1 MINKK
6 NILIVILLCLLTF
19 VTGCNKNSEEPE
31 GIKVIY
37 ELNGGIF
44 QNCTLPVRQYY
55 QYEENQKKLIY
66 APDKFVENDAVS
78 KSGHELEGWYTDEAL
93 TNKWNFET
101 DEITDEG
108 ITLYAKWVKV
118 YKYTYNVCYFN
129 ENNEKVIINS
139 YRVNA
144 GDTFSDRRN
153 FAGNRKGYTPMK
165 YVDALGNDWDFDSKH
180 PGGDADLAID
190 VFVEYI
196 KGEYSLVSTKEE
208 FIEAVSKGNNIY
220 LLNDIDLENEEI
232 DFGNLYNYEFIG
244 RNFTVSNF
252 VVNKKVM
259 YAQDTSVDHLNSESH
274 CAYISLFGNVE
285 KSKIVD
291 VNFENVQ
298 FKISVKPERAKTI
311 YIAPLAISI
320 IDSNIENVT
329 FNGTYECLQLPVGF
343 NEETNLFVLEREFII
358 ETKNSITTNNLVNL
372 EKENK

>member
-6 NILIVILLCLLTF
+6 NILIVIILLLFCF
-19 VTGCNKNSEEPE
+19 VTSCSNDSDEPV
-31 GIKVIY
+31 GIKVTY

-44 QNCTLPVRQYY
+44 QNCTLPIKQYY
-55 QYEENQKKLIY
+55 QYEENQKRLIY
-66 APDKFVENDAVS
+66 SPDKFVENDSVS
-78 KSGHELEGWYTDEAL
+78 KTGYTLEGWYKDEAL
-93 TNKWNFET
+93 TSKWNFET
-101 DEITDEG
+101 DTITEEG
-108 ITLYAKWVKV
+108 ITLYAKWVKNIT
-118 YKYTYNVCYFN
+118 YTYNVCYYN
-129 ENNEKVIINS
+129 ENNERVVINS
-139 YRVNA
+139 YKVNA
-144 GDTFSDRRN
+144 GDVFNDRRN
-153 FAGNRKGYTPMK
+153 FAANRDGYTPMK
-165 YVDALGNDWDFDSKH
+165 YVDAKGNDWDFSFPH
-180 PGGDADLAID
+180 PGGDSDLAID

-291 VNFENVQ
+291 VNFENVK

-329 FNGTYECLQLPVGF
+329 FNGTYECLQLPVSF
-343 NEETNLFVLEREFII
+343 NEETNLVELEREFII
-358 ETKNSITTNNLVNL
+358 ETKNSITNNNLVNL

>member
-6 NILIVILLCLLTF
+6 NILIIILLCLLTF

-196 KGEYSLVSTKEE
+196 EGEYKLVSTKED
-208 FIEAVSKGNNIY
+208 FLNALSSGDNIY
-220 LLNDIDLENEEI
+220 LLNDIDLENEAI
-232 DFGNLYNYEFIG
+232 DFGNISKFEFIG
-244 RNFTVSNF
+244 KGHKVSN
-252 VVNKKVM
+252 VVINKEIL
-259 YAQDTSVDHLNSESH
+259 YAQDVSVDHLNKESH
-274 CAYISLFGNVE
+274 SVYVSLFGDVKN
-285 KSKIVD
+285 SKVMD
-291 VNFENVQ
+291 VTFENVL
-298 FKISVKPERAKTI
+298 FKISVTPARAKTI
-311 YIAPLAISI
+311 YIAGLTTSIVDSEIS
-320 IDSNIENVT
+320 NVSI
-329 FNGTYECLQLPVGF
+329 NATYELVKLPEGF
-343 NEETNLFVLEREFII
+343 NVETNLIVSQNEFII
-358 ETKNSITTNNLVNL
+358 SKTNSTTNNISISI

>member
-196 KGEYSLVSTKEE
+196 EGEYKLVSTKED
-208 FIEAVSKGNNIY
+208 FLNALSSGDNIY
-220 LLNDIDLENEEI
+220 LLNDIDLENEAI
-232 DFGNLYNYEFIG
+232 DFGNISKFEFIG
-244 RNFTVSNF
+244 KGHKVSN
-252 VVNKKVM
+252 VVINKEIL
-259 YAQDTSVDHLNSESH
+259 YAQDVSVDHLNKESH
-274 CAYISLFGNVE
+274 SVYISLFGDVKN
-285 KSKIVD
+285 SKVMD
-291 VNFENVQ
+291 VTFENVL
-298 FKISVKPERAKTI
+298 FKISVTPARAKTI
-311 YIAPLAISI
+311 YIAGLTTSI
-320 IDSNIENVT
+320 VDSEITNVSI
-329 FNGTYECLQLPVGF
+329 NATYELVKLPEGF
-343 NEETNLFVLEREFII
+343 NVETNLIVSQNEFII
-358 ETKNSITTNNLVNL
+358 SKTNSTTNNISISI

>member
-108 ITLYAKWVKV
+108 ITLYAKWFKV
-118 YKYTYNVCYFN
+118 YKYTYNVCYLN

-196 KGEYSLVSTKEE
+196 EGEYKLVSTKED
-208 FIEAVSKGNNIY
+208 FLNALSSGDNIY
-220 LLNDIDLENEEI
+220 LLNDIDLENEAI
-232 DFGNLYNYEFIG
+232 DFGNISKFEFIG
-244 RNFTVSNF
+244 KEHKVSN
-252 VVNKKVM
+252 VVINKEIL
-259 YAQDTSVDHLNSESH
+259 YAQDVSVDHLNKESH
-274 CAYISLFGNVE
+274 SVYVSLFGDVKN
-285 KSKIVD
+285 SKVID
-291 VNFENVQ
+291 VTFENVL
-298 FKISVKPERAKTI
+298 FKISVTPARAKTI
-311 YIAPLAISI
+311 YIAGLTTSIVDSEIS
-320 IDSNIENVT
+320 NVSI
-329 FNGTYECLQLPVGF
+329 NATYELVKLPEGF
-343 NEETNLFVLEREFII
+343 NVETNLIVSQNEFII
-358 ETKNSITTNNLVNL
+358 SKTNSTTNNISISI

>member
-118 YKYTYNVCYFN
+118 YKYTYNVCYLN

-180 PGGDADLAID
+180 PGGAADLAID

-196 KGEYSLVSTKEE
+196 EGEYKLVSTKED
-208 FIEAVSKGNNIY
+208 FLNALSNGDNIY
-220 LLNDIDLENEEI
+220 LLNDIDLENEAI
-232 DFGNLYNYEFIG
+232 DFGNISKFEFIG
-244 RNFTVSNF
+244 KGHKVSN
-252 VVNKKVM
+252 VVINKEIL
-259 YAQDTSVDHLNSESH
+259 YAQDVSVDHLNKESH
-274 CAYISLFGNVE
+274 SVYISLFGDVKN
-285 KSKIVD
+285 SKVMD
-291 VNFENVQ
+291 VTFENVL
-298 FKISVKPERAKTI
+298 FKISVTPARAKTI
-311 YIAPLAISI
+311 YIAGLTTSIVDSEIS
-320 IDSNIENVT
+320 NVSI
-329 FNGTYECLQLPVGF
+329 NATYELVKLPEGF
-343 NEETNLFVLEREFII
+343 NVETNLIVSQNEFII
-358 ETKNSITTNNLVNL
+358 SKTNSTTNNISISI

>member
-6 NILIVILLCLLTF
+6 NILIIILLCLLTF

-129 ENNEKVIINS
+129 ENNQKVIINS

-165 YVDALGNDWDFDSKH
+165 YVDVLGNDWDFDSKH

-196 KGEYSLVSTKEE
+196 EGEYKLVSTKED
-208 FIEAVSKGNNIY
+208 FLNALSSGDNIY
-220 LLNDIDLENEEI
+220 LLNDIDLENEAI
-232 DFGNLYNYEFIG
+232 DFGNISKFEFIG
-244 RNFTVSNF
+244 NGHKVSN
-252 VVNKKVM
+252 VVINKEIL
-259 YAQDTSVDHLNSESH
+259 YAQDVSVDHLNKESH
-274 CAYISLFGNVE
+274 SVYVSLFGDVKN
-285 KSKIVD
+285 SKVID
-291 VNFENVQ
+291 VTFENVL
-298 FKISVKPERAKTI
+298 FKIPVTPARAKTI
-311 YIAPLAISI
+311 YIAGLTTSIVDSEIS
-320 IDSNIENVT
+320 NVSI
-329 FNGTYECLQLPVGF
+329 NATYELVKLPEGF
-343 NEETNLFVLEREFII
+343 NVETNLIVSQNEFII
-358 ETKNSITTNNLVNL
+358 SKTNSTTNNISISI

>member
-196 KGEYSLVSTKEE
+196 EGEYKLVSTKED
-208 FIEAVSKGNNIY
+208 FLNALSSGDNIY
-220 LLNDIDLENEEI
+220 LLNDIDLENKAI
-232 DFGNLYNYEFIG
+232 DFGNISKFEFIG
-244 RNFTVSNF
+244 KGHKVSN
-252 VVNKKVM
+252 VVINKEIL
-259 YAQDTSVDHLNSESH
+259 YAQDVSVDHLNKESH
-274 CAYISLFGNVE
+274 SVYISLFGDVKN
-285 KSKIVD
+285 SKVMD
-291 VNFENVQ
+291 VTFENVL
-298 FKISVKPERAKTI
+298 FKISVTPARAKTI
-311 YIAPLAISI
+311 YIAGLTTSI
-320 IDSNIENVT
+320 VDSEITNVSI
-329 FNGTYECLQLPVGF
+329 NATYELVKLPEGF
-343 NEETNLFVLEREFII
+343 NVETNLIVSQNEFII
-358 ETKNSITTNNLVNL
+358 SKTNSTTNNISISI